1 MHKYRVTVNIFNVS
15 GYYTHEVTVEAT
27 DEKDAEKKAIEE
39 IDKIKDYKYMLK
51 SVVNI
56 EMIEEQE

>member
-1 MHKYRVTVNIFNVS
+1 MHKYRVTVNIFNIS

-39 IDKIKDYKYMLK
+39 INKIKDYKYMLK
-51 SVVNI
+51 SVVKI
-56 EMIEEQE
+56 EMIEEEE

>member
-51 SVVNI
+51 SVVKI

>member
-51 SVVNI
+51 SIIKI
-56 EMIEEQE
+56 EMIEEEE